1 MATAFD
7 LDRFVSDC
15 GAAVRDSDPRRA
27 VKEVV
32 ARAVSDPEAVAAAL
46 PPDRAGIQPLH
57 VSDALTILKVVWA
70 PGMSIRP
77 HDHRTWATIG
87 IYAGQEDNAFFRRG
101 EEGIVGSGG
110 KVLRDRDTVLL
121 GSDTIHSVTNPLA
134 SYTGAIHVYG
144 GDFFTIERSEWD
156 PETLEESPYDVE
168 RTLREFEEQ
177 NARASAP

>member
-1 MATAFD
+1 MGTGFD
-7 LDRFVSDC
+7 LDQFLSDC
-15 GAAVRDSDPRRA
+15 DAALRDTEPRRA

-32 ARAVSDPEAVAAAL
+32 ARAVSDPAAVAAAL
-46 PPDRAGIQPLH
+46 PPDRAELQRLH
-57 VSDALTILKVVWA
+57 VSDTLTVLKVVWA
-70 PGMSIRP
+70 PGMTIRP

-87 IYAGQEDNAFFRRG
+87 IYAGQEDNAFFRRTR
-101 EEGIVGSGG
+101 EGIVGSGG

-156 PETLEESPYDVE
+156 PDTLDEQPYDVE
-168 RTLREFEEQ
+168 RTLRNFAEA
-177 NARASAP
+177 NARASSA